1 MYKKIFLVVN
11 EKSSLLLL
19 LQKLTIEIAR
29 LQQRK
34 NYLYEAGTPIGSCKS
49 TKVANNYILS
59 AVNTFLANLRSS

>member
-11 EKSSLLLL
+11 EKSSLL

-59 AVNTFLANLRSS
+59 AVNTFLANLSSS